1 MDIAHL
7 ALLREL
13 ADRGSITDVAL
24 ATGKTPSAVSQQLKA
39 LQRQVGVPLVVRVGR
54 GVQLTDAGVALAKS
68 SIDIALA
75 IARAEETWQSFRG
88 GASGVVRLALFHS
101 AAELLLPGL
110 LTSLKEHPEID
121 LRIEDADVAQ
131 DDFAPLTADFDIV
144 VAHRSDDLAVPH
156 RAWMTVIPLLRE
168 PLDIAVP
175 LGHRFAGHTELTP
188 SEVID
193 DDWIGVP
200 VGYPLDLA
208 LTAISVQSGR
218 PAKVVFRT
226 QHLGLIERL
235 VSTGHGIS
243 LLPRHSSLYRSAGR
257 FALIPLA
264 GVRAGRQIEALMR
277 PDRAERG
284 AIRVVLSALTAQS
297 SILDHPRRSS

>member
-68 SIDIALA
+68 SIDIATA
-75 IARAEETWQSFRG
+75 IARAEATWQSFRG
-88 GASGVVRLALFHS
+88 GATGVIRLALFHS

-110 LTSLKEHPEID
+110 LTRLKQYPEIE

-131 DDFAPLTADFDIV
+131 DEFAPLVADFDII
-144 VAHRSDDLAVPH
+144 VAHRSDDIDPPKRVS
-156 RAWMTVIPLLRE
+156 MTVIPLLRE
-168 PLDIAVP
+168 PLDIAVSLNHP
-175 LGHRFAGHTELTP
+175 LASYRRLWP
-188 SEVID
+188 SDVINEN
-193 DDWIGVP
+193 WIGVP
-200 VGYPLDLA
+200 LEYPLDRVLIALA
-208 LTAISVQSGR
+208 VQADR
-218 PAKVVFRT
+218 PAKVIFRT
-226 QHLGLIERL
+226 PHLGLIERL
-235 VSTGHGIS
+235 VSAGHGIS
-243 LLPRHSSLYRSAGR
+243 LLPRHSSRDRASGR
-257 FALIPLA
+257 FRLIPLA

-284 AIRVVLSALTAQS
+284 AVKKVLRALTDEAAM
-297 SILDHPRRSS
+297 LR